1 MRIDVDYVRELLA
14 NVCRDY
20 PDVPFVFREAAS
32 AMREAL
38 KLPNELPCNFETK
51 FENTSERTVIRVKT
65 QIPTFGPQPYLAL
78 KTNSGEY
85 FHDNFDIQK
94 PHYEWSYT
102 FDEQTLNINAIES
115 VGIAANNSV
124 GVTTVMRWDSA
135 SNSIISREWNSVT
148 ESSL

>member
-1 MRIDVDYVRELLA
+1 MYVETTPMFLLYFA
-14 NVCRDY
+14 K
-20 PDVPFVFREAAS
+20 PQS

-115 VGIAANNSV
+115 VGIAPNNSV

-135 SNSIISREWNSVT
+135 SNSITRREWNSVT